1 MSWKVCVIQF
11 ARIMQIMYMAG
22 MPFSMSKGEIVTS
35 KRAKLLLCNPGIS
48 PDITPM
54 RQPASM
60 ESKKKI
66 KDRSSVIIGISSFTC
81 FYICKIIV
89 IQGFAYL

>member
-1 MSWKVCVIQF
+1 
-11 ARIMQIMYMAG
+11 MYIG
-22 MPFSMSKGEIVTS
+22 DMPLSISKGDTVTS

-48 PDITPM
+48 PDITPI

-66 KDRSSVIIGISSFTC
+66 KDRSSVIIGISSSTYL
-81 FYICKIIV
+81 YITKIIV
-89 IQGFAYL
+89 IRGFVYL